1 MTETIKR
8 KPKTKRRPSSEWHR
22 HKNTV
27 PLTERGVFKIAE
39 AADYLGQS
47 FTRIRRLVTDRQLN
61 RLPGSRHILIAR
73 AECDRWIR
81 EQSDIAKFAA

>member
-1 MTETIKR
+1 MRTITNR
-8 KPKTKRRPSSEWHR
+8 KQERRKPSSEWHR

-47 FTRIRRLVTDRQLN
+47 LTRIRRLVTDGQLN